1 MEKKD
6 IRSDLLK
13 SFGMESRAFTWLEE
27 IKRNVSSDEKMYNLT
42 VGSPDGMPE
51 DEIVETMVQQVRE
64 PGNHTYASLSGNID
78 FRKAVAEFYQKRYNV
93 TLDPLTEVIAIPG
106 AKRAL
111 PDLAVDF
118 CSAGCGILLPNIC
131 YPTYRI
137 GAQLAHAV
145 QHEYRL
151 DPDNNFAPV
160 YADMDRDD
168 CDLLYINYPHNPT
181 CACADLSVFENTVA
195 MARKNGYLVCH
206 DNAYGEILFD
216 GRKPVSFLQAEGA
229 KDVGVE
235 IFTFSKVFNM
245 AGWRCACMVGNAE
258 MIRVFLDSLA
268 DYASG
273 VYNPIEYAGVT
284 ALDVFFSHDV
294 AAKQGRW
301 YQERRDAVVP
311 VLERK
316 GWTVYAPQGAMY
328 LWAKIPVKDSMEF
341 TKRLWNKARVLVTP
355 GIAYGEDVKDCI
367 RIGLVHDK
375 AILVEAAEAIP
386 PVGDD
391 IYDC

>member
-27 IKRNVSSDEKMYNLT
+27 IKRNVSANEKIYNLT

-51 DEIVETMVQQVRE
+51 PEMVETLAQQVRQ
-64 PGNHTYASLSGNID
+64 PRNHTYASLSGNLE
-78 FRKAVAEFYQKRYNV
+78 FRTAVAEFYKKRYGV
-93 TLDPLTEVIAIPG
+93 TLDPRTEIIAIPG

-111 PDLAVDF
+111 LDLAVDF
-118 CSAGCGILLPNIC
+118 CSAGRGILLPNIC

-137 GAQLAHAV
+137 AAQLAHAV

-151 DPDNNFAPV
+151 DPERDFAPV
-160 YADMDRDD
+160 YADMDRQD

-195 MARKNGYLVCH
+195 AAKKNGYLVCH

-216 GRKPVSFLQAEGA
+216 GHQPVSFLQAKGA
-229 KDVGVE
+229 KEVGVE
-235 IFTFSKVFNM
+235 IFTFSKVFNI

-273 VYNPIEYAGVT
+273 VYNPIEYAAVT
-284 ALDVFFSHDV
+284 GMEVFFTNNV
-294 AAKQGRW
+294 AKKQGLR
-301 YQERRDAVVP
+301 YQERRDVVAP
-311 VLERK
+311 ILERK
-316 GWTVYAPQGAMY
+316 GWQVYAPQGAMY
-328 LWAKIPVKDSMEF
+328 LWARLPVRDSMEF
-341 TKRLWNKARVLVTP
+341 TKRLWEKTRVLVTP
-355 GIAYGEDVKDCI
+355 GIAYGEASRDCV

-375 AILVEAAEAIP
+375 ELLREAAEAIP
-386 PVGDD
+386 PVGDE
-391 IYDC
+391 IYKC

>member
-111 PDLAVDF
+111 LDLAVDF
-118 CSAGCGILLPNIC
+118 CSAGRGILLPNIC

-160 YADMDRDD
+160 YAE
-168 CDLLYINYPHNPT
+168 
-181 CACADLSVFENTVA
+181 F
-195 MARKNGYLVCH
+195 
-206 DNAYGEILFD
+206 
-216 GRKPVSFLQAEGA
+216 
-229 KDVGVE
+229 
-235 IFTFSKVFNM
+235 
-245 AGWRCACMVGNAE
+245 
-258 MIRVFLDSLA
+258 
-268 DYASG
+268 
-273 VYNPIEYAGVT
+273 VYNQ
-284 ALDVFFSHDV
+284 LDCLKLRQWMKV
-294 AAKQGRW
+294 Q
-301 YQERRDAVVP
+301 
-311 VLERK
+311 
-316 GWTVYAPQGAMY
+316 
-328 LWAKIPVKDSMEF
+328 I
-341 TKRLWNKARVLVTP
+341 
-355 GIAYGEDVKDCI
+355 C
-367 RIGLVHDK
+367 
-375 AILVEAAEAIP
+375 
-386 PVGDD
+386 
-391 IYDC
+391 

>member
-111 PDLAVDF
+111 LDLAVDF
-118 CSAGCGILLPNIC
+118 CSAGRGILLPNIC

-145 QHEYRL
+145 QHEYRR

-181 CACADLSVFENTVA
+181 CACADLSVFENTIA
-195 MARKNGYLVCH
+195 MAKKNGYQYVERTTYSKFDTREEIEVYFTSTFTNNKAYRISYKSEAATAITGNSQKQIYLRNIKFYDFWKKINQKYGTP
-206 DNAYGEILFD
+206 DNKDDVIWGL
-216 GRKPVSFLQAEGA
+216 GGNKPYLQAGTGRLILE
-229 KDVGVE
+229 DPMLRE
-235 IFTFSKVFNM
+235 
-245 AGWRCACMVGNAE
+245 
-258 MIRVFLDSLA
+258 LDYTRMS
-268 DYASG
+268 
-273 VYNPIEYAGVT
+273 
-284 ALDVFFSHDV
+284 
-294 AAKQGRW
+294 R
-301 YQERRDAVVP
+301 
-311 VLERK
+311 
-316 GWTVYAPQGAMY
+316 
-328 LWAKIPVKDSMEF
+328 
-341 TKRLWNKARVLVTP
+341 
-355 GIAYGEDVKDCI
+355 EDQKFMNTD
-367 RIGLVHDK
+367 L
-375 AILVEAAEAIP
+375 
-386 PVGDD
+386 
-391 IYDC
+391 YSF